1 MKRSILILVV
11 AATAA
16 APAWAASESREKQ
29 MLRRM
34 QQQVQQLDQARAQS
48 EQEKAAAMADKETV
62 ERELEKLHS
71 GEATIRRQLASERAA
86 RHRAESDLKALQV
99 EGDALKARLAA
110 TEKQLADSVALQRV
124 TAQTLAQAV
133 STEKQTEGK
142 LASKAQ
148 DLRACQTHNGRL
160 YAISR
165 EMMVKYQDKSCL
177 DALAQTEPFTGLKQ
191 VEVENLLEAWRDQ
204 LDREREK
211 ISAIERR

>member
-1 MKRSILILVV
+1 MKILPLLL
-11 AATAA
+11 AMMTLATS
-16 APAWAASESREKQ
+16 PSWAANDSREKQ

-86 RHRAESDLKALQV
+86 RHRAESDLKTMQV
-99 EGDALKARLAA
+99 EGDALKARLAD

-148 DLRACQTHNGRL
+148 DLQSCQTHNGRL
-160 YAISR
+160 YAIGR
-165 EMMVKYQDKSCL
+165 EMMVKYRDKSCL
-177 DALAQTEPFTGLKQ
+177 DALAKSEPFTGLKQ
-191 VEVENLLEAWRDQ
+191 VEVENQLEAWRDQ
-204 LDREREK
+204 LDREREE
-211 ISAIERR
+211 ISAFEQL